1 MEKPKLSSIQQH
13 IIDSRAKMAEKL
25 ETDRQ
30 RKLTKIDL
38 LRQLLETTKK
48 IEHYLFL
55 IEKTSSII
63 TSLDKQIDKAMC
75 LPAKHEAYQNQN
87 DTIYKNNDCS
97 SFSALKLA
105 LPQSLSLFEDLI
117 IEGDILDDTLIL

>member
-55 IEKTSSII
+55 I
-63 TSLDKQIDKAMC
+63 DKAMF
-75 LPAKHEAYQNQN
+75 LANIYQNPN
-87 DTIYKNNDCS
+87 DTIYKNNDCET
-97 SFSALKLA
+97 LKPPLA
-105 LPQSLSLFEDLI
+105 LPLSLFEDLI